1 MRPSPSEIAFA
12 ALVVAGAGIPVPAIA
27 QQSAN
32 EGAIFLLMPVGARA
46 VGMGQAISGDRPGT
60 ESVWWNPA
68 GLARLEKRE
77 VAIHHSQSLIA
88 TGDAISLAVP
98 SQLLGVL
105 TASINMINF
114 DESEATDPN
123 QGTTGRIL
131 LRSFVYAATYATPVG
146 DRFSAGITYKVL
158 QFRAD
163 CTGACGDI
171 ENLSASSSAVDIGA
185 QYDLGAF
192 IPATV
197 GVVVRNLGPQLQ
209 VNDRDQADD
218 LPQRLQLGLSY
229 RLPQVE
235 RLAKDTELL
244 VAGDLIHDIDANAP
258 TARVG
263 ANLTWRRMYQLRGGY
278 DFEDAEGGGPSV
290 GMGFAIG
297 GFVVDIAR
305 LFQGFSADAGQAP
318 TYFSLRYLF

>member
-1 MRPSPSEIAFA
+1 MRPRPSEIAA
-12 ALVVAGAGIPVPAIA
+12 ALLVAAGAVVPAPAAA

-46 VGMGQAISGDRPGT
+46 VGMGQAISGDRPGS

-77 VAIHHSQSLIA
+77 VAIHHSQSLLG
-88 TGDAISLAVP
+88 TGDAVSVAIP
-98 SQLLGVL
+98 SELLGVL
-105 TASINMINF
+105 TASVNLINF
-114 DESEATDPN
+114 GETEATDPN
-123 QGTTGRIL
+123 QGTTGKIL

-163 CTGACGDI
+163 CTGSCGDI
-171 ENLSASSSAVDIGA
+171 ENLSATSSAVDIGA

-197 GVVVRNLGPQLQ
+197 GLVIRNLGPQLQ
-209 VNDRDQADD
+209 VNDKDQADD
-218 LPQRLQLGLSY
+218 LPQRLQVGLSY

-235 RLAKDTELL
+235 RMAKDTELL
-244 VAGDLIHDIDANAP
+244 VAGDLIHDIDTGAP
-258 TARVG
+258 TARLG
-263 ANLTWRRMYQLRGGY
+263 ANVTWRRTFHVRGGY

-290 GMGFAIG
+290 GLGFAIG
-297 GFVVDIAR
+297 GFVVDMAR

-318 TYFSLRYLF
+318 TYLSLRYLF

>member
-1 MRPSPSEIAFA
+1 MRLRRSEIALA
-12 ALVVAGAGIPVPAIA
+12 ALVATGAALPAPVVA

-46 VGMGQAISGDRPGT
+46 VGMGQAISGDQPGT

-77 VAIHHSQSLIA
+77 VAIHHSKSLIA
-88 TGDAISLAVP
+88 TGDAISVAIP

-105 TASINMINF
+105 TASVNLINF

-123 QGTTGRIL
+123 QGTTGKIL

-163 CTGACGDI
+163 CTGSCGAI

-185 QYDLGAF
+185 QYDLGAL

-218 LPQRLQLGLSY
+218 LPQRLQVGLSY

-235 RLAKDTELL
+235 RVAKDTELL
-244 VAGDLIHDIDANAP
+244 VAGDLIHDIDTNAP

-263 ANLTWRRMYQLRGGY
+263 ANVSWRRTVNLRGGY

-290 GMGFAIG
+290 GIGFVIG
-297 GFVVDIAR
+297 GFVIDMAR

-318 TYFSLRYLF
+318 TYLSLRYLF

>member
-1 MRPSPSEIAFA
+1 MAAGA
-12 ALVVAGAGIPVPAIA
+12 ALPASAGA

-46 VGMGQAISGDRPGT
+46 VGMGQAISGDRAGT

-88 TGDAISLAVP
+88 TGDAISLAIP

-105 TASINMINF
+105 TASVNLINF

-123 QGTTGRIL
+123 QGTTGKIL

-163 CTGACGDI
+163 CSGSCGAI
-171 ENLSASSSAVDIGA
+171 ESLSASSSAVDIGA
-185 QYDLGAF
+185 QYDLGAL
-192 IPATV
+192 IPATL

-218 LPQRLQLGLSY
+218 LPQRLQVGLSY

-235 RLAKDTELL
+235 RVARDTELL
-244 VAGDLIHDIDANAP
+244 VAGDLIHDIDTGAP

-263 ANLTWRRMYQLRGGY
+263 ANVAWRRTFNLRGGY

-290 GMGFAIG
+290 GVGFAFG
-297 GFVVDIAR
+297 GFIVDVAR
-305 LFQGFSADAGQAP
+305 IFQGFSADAGQAP
-318 TYFSLRYLF
+318 TYVSLRYLF

>member
-1 MRPSPSEIAFA
+1 MRLRRSEIALA
-12 ALVVAGAGIPVPAIA
+12 ALVATGAALPAPVVA

-46 VGMGQAISGDRPGT
+46 VGMGQAISGDQPGT

-77 VAIHHSQSLIA
+77 VAIHHSKSLIA
-88 TGDAISLAVP
+88 TGDAVSFAIP

-105 TASINMINF
+105 TASVNLINF

-123 QGTTGRIL
+123 QGTTGKIL

-163 CTGACGDI
+163 CTGSCGAI

-185 QYDLGAF
+185 QYDLGAL

-218 LPQRLQLGLSY
+218 LPQRLQVGLSY

-235 RLAKDTELL
+235 RVAKDTELL
-244 VAGDLIHDIDANAP
+244 VAGDLIHDIDTNAP

-263 ANLTWRRMYQLRGGY
+263 ANVSWRRTVNLRGGY

-290 GMGFAIG
+290 GIGFVIG
-297 GFVVDIAR
+297 GFVVDMSR
-305 LFQGFSADAGQAP
+305 LFQGFSADAGEAP
-318 TYFSLRYLF
+318 TYLSLRYLF